1 MFLLKFV
8 PAWFPAVLVLAGI
21 LGYLLLETKPGFLYQ
36 KLMKMVALTTTALG
50 FFIFG
55 MVYVDHHWRREAET
69 LLARATAAEASAK
82 VVNTEIKEKVIVKR
96 EYYKTRGRD
105 IVEYVD
111 REIVKYDNRCEIPNE
126 FVEAHNKAAT
136 R

>member
-1 MFLLKFV
+1 M
-8 PAWFPAVLVLAGI
+8 I
-21 LGYLLLETKPGFLYQ
+21 
-36 KLMKMVALTTTALG
+36 
-50 FFIFG
+50 
-55 MVYVDHHWRREAET
+55 YVDHHWRREAET

>member
-50 FFIFG
+50 FFHFWHGI
-55 MVYVDHHWRREAET
+55 R
-69 LLARATAAEASAK
+69 
-82 VVNTEIKEKVIVKR
+82 
-96 EYYKTRGRD
+96 
-105 IVEYVD
+105 
-111 REIVKYDNRCEIPNE
+111 
-126 FVEAHNKAAT
+126 
-136 R
+136 